1 MVMTDVIISARLI
14 AKDVAATDI
23 NEERKYLYLTLRVIE
38 LRKFRSKKKVDRS
51 FERVEA
57 ENTLLNI
64 VIKEIESAQG
74 QYYDRINGLTNELVL
89 SWFRELIA
97 EYQKILRKENISFS

>member
-1 MVMTDVIISARLI
+1 MTDVIISARLI
-14 AKDVAATDI
+14 AKDIAATDI

-38 LRKFRSKKKVDRS
+38 LRKFRSKKQVDRS

-97 EYQKILRKENISFS
+97 EYQKI